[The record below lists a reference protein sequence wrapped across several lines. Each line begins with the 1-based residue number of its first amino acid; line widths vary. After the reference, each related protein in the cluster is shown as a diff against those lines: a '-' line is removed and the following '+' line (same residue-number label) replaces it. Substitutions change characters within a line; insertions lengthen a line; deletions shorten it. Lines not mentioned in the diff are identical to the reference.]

1 MILWLSSDQVIRI
14 NAYQVATFGGID
26 GIRDAGALESAVFSP
41 RNAHAYR
48 GAGLYECAALYAE
61 RISRSQAFLDG
72 NKRTG
77 LHAALLFLAAN
88 GQHVAADPDLEDLMM
103 ALTLQELD
111 VAAFAAILKSRNPP
125 LGSP

>member
-1 MILWLSSDQVIRI
+1 MIQWLSTDQVMQI
-14 NAYQVATFGGID
+14 NAYQMAAFGGIA
-26 GIRDAGALESAVFSP
+26 GVRDAGALESAVFSP
-41 RNAHAYR
+41 RNAHAYT
-48 GAGLYECAALYAE
+48 GAGLFECAALYAE

-88 GQHVAADPDLEDLMM
+88 GQQVAADPDLEYLMM

-111 VAAFAAILKSRNPP
+111 VTPFAAMLESRS
-125 LGSP
+125 SPMFP

>member
-1 MILWLSSDQVIRI
+1 MIQWLSSDQVAQI
-14 NAYQVATFGGID
+14 NAYQVAAFGGIN

-41 RNAHAYR
+41 RNSHAYM
-48 GAGLYECAALYAE
+48 GTGLFECAALYAE

-88 GQHVAADPDLEDLMM
+88 GQRVAADPDLEDLMM
-103 ALTLQELD
+103 ALTVEALG
-111 VAAFAAILKSRNPP
+111 VADFAVILKSRVVPRQA
-125 LGSP
+125 